1 MHTVMPDIRD
11 PEMWRDVPPHEMF
24 AVYSAAIDRRV
35 SAAFSPGRDD
45 ALVRFRKSK
54 SIEDK

>member
-1 MHTVMPDIRD
+1 
-11 PEMWRDVPPHEMF
+11 MWRDVPPHEMF